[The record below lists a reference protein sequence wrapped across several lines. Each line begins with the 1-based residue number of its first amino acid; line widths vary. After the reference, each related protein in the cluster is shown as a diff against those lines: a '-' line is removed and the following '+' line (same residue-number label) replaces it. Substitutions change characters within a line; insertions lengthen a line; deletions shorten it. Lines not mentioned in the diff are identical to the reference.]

1 MDARMK
7 KTAYFMMRTISIIL
21 FLFLIYA
28 VYSFV
33 ETLMYIQSVGG
44 LSALNY
50 PEVTGHL
57 VIMFF
62 GLGCLYFSIK
72 TTRKIKGD

>member
-1 MDARMK
+1 MDFNFK
-7 KTAYFMMRTISIIL
+7 KIAYLLMSVVSVFL
-21 FLFLIYA
+21 FLFLMFA
-28 VYSFV
+28 VYSFIEKLV
-33 ETLMYIQSVGG
+33 YIKSLGG

-72 TTRKIKGD
+72 ATRKIKSD

>member
-1 MDARMK
+1 MDAKVK
-7 KTAYFMMRTISIIL
+7 KVAYFSMRAISLII
-21 FLFLIYA
+21 FLFLIFA
-28 VYSFV
+28 VYSFI
-33 ETLMYIQSVGG
+33 ETLVYIQSVGG

-72 TTRKIKGD
+72 ATRKIKGC

>member
-1 MDARMK
+1 MNTRMRK
-7 KTAYFMMRTISIIL
+7 VAYLLMRAISLIL
-21 FLFLIYA
+21 FLFLLFA

-33 ETLMYIQSVGG
+33 GTLMYIKSVGG

-50 PEVTGHL
+50 AEVTGHL

-62 GLGCLYFSIK
+62 SLGCLYFSIK
-72 TTRKIKGD
+72 ATRKLKGN

>member
-33 ETLMYIQSVGG
+33 DTLMYIQSVGG

>member
-1 MDARMK
+1 MNFNFK
-7 KTAYFMMRTISIIL
+7 KTAYLLMNVVSVVL
-21 FLFLIYA
+21 FLFLIF
-28 VYSFV
+28 VIYSFI
-33 ETLMYIQSVGG
+33 ETIFYIKSVGG

-62 GLGCLYFSIK
+62 SLGCLYFSIK
-72 TTRKIKGD
+72 ATRKIKSD